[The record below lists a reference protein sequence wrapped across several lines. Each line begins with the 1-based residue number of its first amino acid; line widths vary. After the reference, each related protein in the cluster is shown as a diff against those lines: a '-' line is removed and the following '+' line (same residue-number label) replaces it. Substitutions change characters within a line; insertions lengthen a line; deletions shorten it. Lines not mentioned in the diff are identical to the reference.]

1 MDFSISLRLNLKKTS
16 NHIELEKLIY
26 EIGYNCNASNIYSDY
41 DLYGVNNY
49 IKNNFKIIIIELNN
63 SELLL
68 NFMKLI
74 NDFNKVEI
82 EYIYDNNEI
91 IYADRKY
98 LYNLEM
104 IQNKNILLD
113 KIEKNAKLIK
123 YKKIYNLI
131 NQKSK

>member
-1 MDFSISLRLNLKKTS
+1 MEFSISLRLNLKKIS
-16 NHIELEKLIY
+16 NHIELENLIY
-26 EIGYNCNASNIYSDY
+26 EIGHNCNASNIYSDY

-49 IKNNFKIIIIELNN
+49 IKSNFKIIIIELNN

>member
-1 MDFSISLRLNLKKTS
+1 MEFSISVRLNLKKLS
-16 NHIELEKLIY
+16 NHIELENLIY

-41 DLYGVNNY
+41 NLYGVNNY
-49 IKNNFKIIIIELNN
+49 IKSNFKIIIIELN
-63 SELLL
+63 SIELLL
-68 NFMKLI
+68 NFMKLM

-82 EYIYDNNEI
+82 EYIYDKNEI
-91 IYADRKY
+91 VYADKKY
-98 LYNLEM
+98 LYSLEM
-104 IQNKNILLD
+104 IQNKDILLD